1 MTETTRYI
9 ERAERVI
16 VLPSNPAEWTDD
28 QIDQAIAQLN
38 ADGLQRLLL
47 HAIRIAEEKRQEREG
62 AA

>member
-1 MTETTRYI
+1 MDQPRYI

-28 QIDQAIAQLN
+28 QIDQAVAQLN
-38 ADGLQRLLL
+38 AEGLKRVLLA
-47 HAIRIAEEKRQEREG
+47 AIRVADEKRQEREG